1 MIAGGLVVLAG
12 VVLLLWQRRRK
23 GRRGV
28 DAVEVAV
35 SPPTAEPRTHRPPAS
50 ESASPVAPVPSNSA
64 PAAPAAA
71 TPRARLTVALRPRR
85 GGINLLTATL
95 DAELE
100 IVNTGDVPAGAIHVA
115 ARLLS
120 AHRDQQ
126 AELDALF
133 AEPRIRAAIPP
144 FALAPGDGRM
154 IPLLLT
160 LPRAAIRPIDMG
172 GRAMFVPVA
181 AVDVRYVSG
190 AGEAQ
195 SAAAFAVGVERA
207 GAAKL
212 APFWLDGPLRMH
224 ETLGARPHGE
234 PVLR

>member
-1 MIAGGLVVLAG
+1 M
-12 VVLLLWQRRRK
+12 LLWRRRRK
-23 GRRGV
+23 GSSGR
-28 DAVEVAV
+28 DADEGAV
-35 SPPTAEPRTHRPPAS
+35 TPTAPGADRLPAS
-50 ESASPVAPVPSNSA
+50 EPASPIPPAPHALPSAAPVG
-64 PAAPAAA
+64 AA
-71 TPRARLTVALRPRR
+71 PRARLTVALRPRR

-100 IVNTGDVPAGAIHVA
+100 IVNAGDAPAQTIQVV

-133 AEPRIRAAIPP
+133 AESRVRPAVAP
-144 FALAPGDGRM
+144 FALAPGEARVLS
-154 IPLLLT
+154 LLLT

-181 AVDVRYVSG
+181 AVDVRYASG
-190 AGEAQ
+190 TAEAQ
-195 SAAAFAVGVERA
+195 TAAAFAVGVARD

-212 APFWLDGPLRMH
+212 APFWLDAPARMH
-224 ETLGARPHGE
+224 ETLGVRPHGE
-234 PVLR
+234 PMIR